1 MIAIVLAIALAIS
14 LLLLTLAVSNIR
26 HKKNAII
33 ALRSDIDA
41 WQASCRTLEASNRRY
56 EALCKAANI
65 CPPLQPIPM
74 SASSESRWKNMQDD

>member
-1 MIAIVLAIALAIS
+1 MIAIILAIALILS
-14 LLLLTLAVSNIR
+14 LVGL
-26 HKKNAII
+26 II
-33 ALRSDIDA
+33 AITSIRRKNNTIMAQRSDLDA

-56 EALCKAANI
+56 DALCKAANI